1 MQITVKKLLA
11 GFGCLLLVI
20 YLGVVC
26 VWANWRA
33 NEELCRGLEE
43 DKVHVDDRHK
53 SGFVTSDELTYEI
66 QPLLGDLTA
75 KKLSEVDFDSI
86 QRYLAGLDK
95 IESAEVMRLSDH
107 HIRIRVVPMVPVAR
121 VWPSTGHSYYV
132 NRNGKRIRASSRYRL
147 DVPQIS
153 GNYSPTALLPLLE
166 FMKRDTDAGDFITMI
181 SAADTTNIILVPAM
195 RGHVINI
202 GDARNLE
209 DKFHRL
215 RRFYGE
221 VLPVKGYTFYDTISV
236 KWDHQVVA
244 TRRNNKLP
252 DLSVPIIEELEHE
265 QADPGIDPI
274 KPQKPNA

>member
-1 MQITVKKLLA
+1 MQVTVKRLLV

-26 VWANWRA
+26 VWANLRA
-33 NEELCRGLEE
+33 DEELCAGLECN
-43 DKVHVDDRHK
+43 KVQVDDRLN
-53 SGFVTSDELTYEI
+53 SGFVTADELTYEI

-75 KKLSEVDFDSI
+75 KKLSDVNLDSI

-95 IESAEVMRLSDH
+95 IESAEVVRLSDH
-107 HIRIRVVPMVPVAR
+107 RIRIRVVPMLPVAR
-121 VWPSTGHSYYV
+121 VWPKSGRSYYV
-132 NRNGKRIRASSRYRL
+132 NRDGKKILASSRYRL

-153 GNYSPTALLPLLE
+153 GNYSPTALLPLLDYL
-166 FMKRDTDAGDFITMI
+166 KADTDANDFITMI
-181 SAADTTNIILVPAM
+181 AAADTANIILVPAM

-202 GDARNLE
+202 GDATNLS

-236 KWDHQVVA
+236 KWNKQVVA

-252 DLSVPIIEELEHE
+252 DLTVPIIQELEHE
-265 QADPGIDPI
+265 QADPGIAPI
-274 KPQKPNA
+274 AKGKIKN